1 MARKTS
7 KSKPSKKA
15 VAMTTPKT
23 SGVGKA
29 GSDLA
34 KNVK

>member
-7 KSKPSKKA
+7 KSKPGKKA
-15 VAMTTPKT
+15 VAMNTLKTT
-23 SGVGKA
+23 SVGKA